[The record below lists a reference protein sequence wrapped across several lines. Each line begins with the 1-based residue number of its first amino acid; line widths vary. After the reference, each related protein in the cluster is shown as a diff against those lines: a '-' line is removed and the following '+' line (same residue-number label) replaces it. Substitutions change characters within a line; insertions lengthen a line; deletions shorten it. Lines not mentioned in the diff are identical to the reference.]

1 MFIVSNYNTDWRW
14 ILKYTKNYIIYDRSD
29 QDIVD
34 INNPNLI
41 RVPNVGMNIYDYC
54 KYFYEHYD
62 DLADSIYLLKG
73 NLFVEKEGVVV
84 ERHISK
90 EKFDR
95 VINNT
100 FLTCLCDCLEDR
112 IDDNS
117 RIIAICGGD
126 SSHLETNTNWYIKTL
141 QNRYFTSYDEFL
153 DYIFIN
159 PIHPRFVNFSPGACY
174 IVEKSRVLKY
184 SKYFWKNLMNMV
196 SFDRYPAEAH
206 IIERALLTIFSGN
219 FIAQNYMNTELSYIN
234 IPIIVAPIIT
244 KT

>member
-14 ILKYTKNYIIYDRSD
+14 ILNYTKNYIIYDRSD

-73 NLFVEKEGVVV
+73 NLFVEKEGVVI

-100 FLTCLCDCLEDR
+100 FLTCLCDSLEDN
-112 IDDNS
+112 IDDDS
-117 RIIAICGGD
+117 RIIATCGGD
-126 SSHLETNTNWYIKTL
+126 SSHLETNTNWYMNTL
-141 QNRYFTSYDEFL
+141 QNRYFTSYF
-153 DYIFIN
+153 IFTN
-159 PIHPRFVNFSPGACY
+159 NCKFYNC
-174 IVEKSRVLKY
+174 
-184 SKYFWKNLMNMV
+184 
-196 SFDRYPAEAH
+196 
-206 IIERALLTIFSGN
+206 
-219 FIAQNYMNTELSYIN
+219 
-234 IPIIVAPIIT
+234 
-244 KT
+244 